1 MEFILIMGGMMLLFM
16 FMTSRGNKRRM
27 EQTKNML
34 DELEAG
40 EYVIT
45 TTGFI
50 GRFSGRSDGII
61 ELEGPDGSLTEWVER
76 AIAGTYTMPGDED
89 SDIENNT
96 DTADSSV
103 ERKDAKD
110 GDDDVPGL
118 L

>member
-1 MEFILIMGGMMLLFM
+1 MEFLLVMGGMLLLFM

-27 EQTKNML
+27 EQTKSML
-34 DELEAG
+34 DDLEAG

-76 AIAGTYTMPGDED
+76 AIAGTYTMPGAEDAEDGEFPED
-89 SDIENNT
+89 SD
-96 DTADSSV
+96 SSA
-103 ERKDAKD
+103 ERKDAK
-110 GDDDVPGL
+110 GGGDDVPGL